1 MNWTVV
7 TDRDVLRRL
16 ARIPEPERG
25 RLVEA
30 IEALEGGPEAG
41 DVRRLAGRSGYRLR
55 VGRWRVLLDIYEDA
69 RTIHVTQ
76 VGPRGDIY
84 KK

>member
-16 ARIPEPERG
+16 VRIPEPERG

-41 DVRRLAGRSGYRLR
+41 DVRRLAG
-55 VGRWRVLLDIYEDA
+55 
-69 RTIHVTQ
+69 
-76 VGPRGDIY
+76 
-84 KK
+84 

>member
-16 ARIPEPERG
+16 ARIPESERG

-30 IEALEGGPEAG
+30 IEALEGGPEVG

-55 VGRWRVLLDIYEDA
+55 VGR
-69 RTIHVTQ
+69 
-76 VGPRGDIY
+76 
-84 KK
+84 